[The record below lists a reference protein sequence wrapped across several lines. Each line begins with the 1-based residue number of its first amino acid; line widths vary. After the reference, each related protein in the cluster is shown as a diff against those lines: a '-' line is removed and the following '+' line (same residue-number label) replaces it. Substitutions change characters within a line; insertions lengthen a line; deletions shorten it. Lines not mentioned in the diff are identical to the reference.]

1 MAVIGIDLGT
11 TNSLASVYTESGV
24 KVIPNSLG
32 NKLTPSV
39 VGLDDEGKVIVGEV
53 AKERL
58 ITHPE
63 RTAAEFKRTMGTDK
77 TYKLGEESFSS
88 QQLSSILLRKI
99 VADAKAH
106 SLHWICLIQRGI
118 IHLLAIF
125 HSLFDDKMRTATK
138 QAAEM
143 AGIKCERLINEP
155 SAAALAYLYKHG
167 WKDGTYMVVDFG
179 GGTLDVSIIDSFDS
193 VMEIIAVAGNNHLG
207 GKDINEAIYNH
218 FCLVNNLLDSNLT
231 PEERA
236 IIYRM
241 SETTKIAL
249 STNPLAVMS
258 VCLNDQ
264 EYSLILDNNSLIKI
278 AHESFEKL
286 FEPIKKALK
295 DSRLKPNELEAI
307 VLVGGSCKMPTVAA
321 FIEEVTGVKPSTD
334 IDPDT
339 AIAVGAGIF
348 TGIKAK
354 NQDLK
359 DIVMTDICPFSLGVG
374 ATDNNKEITM
384 SFIIERNSMLPSS
397 ASRDYYAVKDRQTE
411 VNFKIYQG
419 ESIIPE
425 NNIFLGAMKISCP
438 PTQENEYVATVRMTY
453 DINGIL
459 IVDLTNREKKT
470 VSKVILDQHVH
481 LSEKEIEQI
490 KGRLDKL
497 RFNEGKD
504 EEEQLLISKAE
515 RIIEETM
522 GFDRERVIEALERFK
537 FIMKNGNTIEK
548 RKAKDFITKLLESYE
563 D

>member
-106 SLHWICLIQRGI
+106 LNEDIDEVVISVP
-118 IHLLAIF
+118 AY
-125 HSLFDDKMRTATK
+125 FDDKMRTATK

-264 EYSLILDNNSLIKI
+264 EYSLTLDNNSLIKI

-307 VLVGGSCKMPTVAA
+307 VLVGGSCKMPTVASY
-321 FIEEVTGVKPSTD
+321 IEKITGVKPCSD
-334 IDPDT
+334 LDPDT
-339 AIAVGAGIF
+339 AISLGAGVYS
-348 TGIKAK
+348 GIKTK
-354 NQDLK
+354 NQQLK
-359 DIVMTDICPFSLGVG
+359 DVVMTDICPFSLGV
-374 ATDNNKEITM
+374 DCRDMNDDLVM
-384 SFIIERNSMLPSS
+384 SFIIDRNSMLPCSQIKS
-397 ASRDYYAVKDRQTE
+397 YYAIHQNQTE
-411 VNFKIYQG
+411 VEFRIYQG

-425 NNIFLGAMKISCP
+425 NNIYLGSMSITCP
-438 PTQENEYVATVRMTY
+438 PTNTNEFIATCRMTY

-459 IVDLTNREKKT
+459 VIDVTNKEGVT
-470 VSKVILDQHVH
+470 VSKTLVGNNVK
-481 LSEKEIEQI
+481 LSEKEIATI
-490 KGRLDKL
+490 KAKLDKL
-497 RFNEGKD
+497 RFSDEVD
-504 EEEQLLISKAE
+504 EESQLLVSRA
-515 RIIEETM
+515 
-522 GFDRERVIEALERFK
+522 ERVIEETLSYERDFLMNALTIFK
-537 FIMKNGNTIEK
+537 LTMNKGNSVEK
-548 RKAKDFITKLLESYE
+548 RKAKEDFKKLLDSLEGISQ
-563 D
+563 

>member
-106 SLHWICLIQRGI
+106 LNEEIDEVVISVP
-118 IHLLAIF
+118 AY
-125 HSLFDDKMRTATK
+125 FDDKMRTATK

-193 VMEIIAVAGNNHLG
+193 VMEIIAVAGNNQLG
-207 GKDINEAIYNH
+207 GKDFNEAIYRH
-218 FCLVNNLLDSNLT
+218 FCETNNLSESDLSS
-231 PEERA
+231 EERA

-241 SETTKIAL
+241 AETTKIAL
-249 STNPLAVMS
+249 STNPMAVMS
-258 VCLNDQ
+258 VVLNDQ
-264 EYSLILDNNSLIKI
+264 KYSLALDSNELIRI
-278 AHESFEKL
+278 SHDVFEKIH
-286 FEPIKKALK
+286 EPIRKVLK
-295 DSRLKPNELEAI
+295 DSRLRPGDLEAI
-307 VLVGGSCKMPTVAA
+307 VLVGGSCKMPTVISY
-321 FIEEVTGVKPSTD
+321 IEKVTGIKPCTD

-339 AIAVGAGIF
+339 AIGFGAGIYS
-348 TGIKAK
+348 GIKSK
-354 NQDLK
+354 NADLK
-359 DIVMTDICPFSLGVG
+359 EVVMTDICPFSLGTSTLDFK
-374 ATDNNKEITM
+374 TDERIM
-384 SFIIERNSMLPSS
+384 SFIIERNSMLPCSNI
-397 ASRDYYAVKDRQTE
+397 RDYYAIRDNQTS
-411 VNFKIYQG
+411 VTFDIFQG

-425 NNIFLGAMKISCP
+425 NNIKLGSITISCP
-438 PTQENEYVATVRMTY
+438 STKKHDFIASARLTY

-459 IVDLTNREKKT
+459 IVDITNADKETTTKML
-470 VSKVILDQHVH
+470 LDSNVR
-481 LSEKEIEQI
+481 LSPKDMERIKAKLDSLRFSEK
-490 KGRLDKL
+490 
-497 RFNEGKD
+497 KD
-504 EEEQLLISKAE
+504 EEQEHLISRAE
-515 RIIEETM
+515 RIIEETLS
-522 GFDRERVIEALERFK
+522 FEREMLIIALQDFK
-537 FIMKNGNTIEK
+537 TTMKYGNSVEK
-548 RKAKDFITKLLESYE
+548 RKAKEQFSAILDHHEFE
-563 D
+563 

>member
-99 VADAKAH
+99 AADAKAH
-106 SLHWICLIQRGI
+106 LNEEIDEVVISVP
-118 IHLLAIF
+118 AY
-125 HSLFDDKMRTATK
+125 FDDKMRTATK

-264 EYSLILDNNSLIKI
+264 EYSLTLDNNSLIKI

-307 VLVGGSCKMPTVAA
+307 VLVGGSCKMPTVASY
-321 FIEEVTGVKPSTD
+321 IEKITGVKPCSD
-334 IDPDT
+334 LDPDT
-339 AIAVGAGIF
+339 AISLGAGVYS
-348 TGIKAK
+348 GIKTK
-354 NQDLK
+354 NQQLK
-359 DIVMTDICPFSLGVG
+359 DVVMTDICPFSLGV
-374 ATDNNKEITM
+374 DCRDMNDDVVM
-384 SFIIERNSMLPSS
+384 SFIIDRNSMLPCSQIKS
-397 ASRDYYAVKDRQTE
+397 YYAIHQNQTE
-411 VNFKIYQG
+411 VEFRIYQG

-425 NNIFLGAMKISCP
+425 NNIYLGSMSITCP
-438 PTQENEYVATVRMTY
+438 PTNTNEFIATCRMTY

-459 IVDLTNREKKT
+459 VIDVTNKEGVT
-470 VSKVILDQHVH
+470 VSKTLVGNNVK
-481 LSEKEIEQI
+481 LSEKEIATI
-490 KGRLDKL
+490 KAKLDKL
-497 RFNEGKD
+497 RFSDEVD
-504 EEEQLLISKAE
+504 EESQLLVSRA
-515 RIIEETM
+515 
-522 GFDRERVIEALERFK
+522 ERVIEETLSYERDFLMNALTIFK
-537 FIMKNGNTIEK
+537 LTMNKGNSVEK
-548 RKAKDFITKLLESYE
+548 RKAKEDFKKLLDSLEGISQ
-563 D
+563 

>member
-106 SLHWICLIQRGI
+106 LNEEIDEVVISVP
-118 IHLLAIF
+118 AY
-125 HSLFDDKMRTATK
+125 FDDKMRTATK

-258 VCLNDQ
+258 ICLNDQ
-264 EYSLILDNNSLIKI
+264 EYSLTLDNNSLIKI

-307 VLVGGSCKMPTVAA
+307 VLVGGSCKMPTVSSY
-321 FIEEVTGVKPSTD
+321 IEKITGVKPCSD
-334 IDPDT
+334 LDPDT
-339 AIAVGAGIF
+339 AISLGAGVYS
-348 TGIKAK
+348 GIKTK
-354 NQDLK
+354 NQQLK
-359 DIVMTDICPFSLGVG
+359 DVVMTDICPFSLGV
-374 ATDNNKEITM
+374 DCRDMNDDLVM
-384 SFIIERNSMLPSS
+384 SFIIDRNSMLPCSQIKS
-397 ASRDYYAVKDRQTE
+397 YYAIHQNQTE
-411 VNFKIYQG
+411 VEFRIYQG

-425 NNIFLGAMKISCP
+425 NNIYLGSMSITCP
-438 PTQENEYVATVRMTY
+438 PTNTNEFIATCRMTY

-459 IVDLTNREKKT
+459 VIDVTNKEGVT
-470 VSKVILDQHVH
+470 VSKTLVGNNVK
-481 LSEKEIEQI
+481 LSEKEIATI
-490 KGRLDKL
+490 KAKLDKL
-497 RFNEGKD
+497 RFSDEVD
-504 EEEQLLISKAE
+504 EESQLLVSRA
-515 RIIEETM
+515 
-522 GFDRERVIEALERFK
+522 ERVIEETLSYERDFLMNALTIFK
-537 FIMKNGNTIEK
+537 LTMNKGNSVEK
-548 RKAKDFITKLLESYE
+548 RKAKEDFKKLLDSLEGISQ
-563 D
+563 

>member
-106 SLHWICLIQRGI
+106 LNEEIDEVVISVP
-118 IHLLAIF
+118 AY
-125 HSLFDDKMRTATK
+125 FDDKMRTATK

-258 VCLNDQ
+258 ICLNDQ
-264 EYSLILDNNSLIKI
+264 EYSLTLDNNSLIKI

-307 VLVGGSCKMPTVAA
+307 VLVGGSCKMPTVASY
-321 FIEEVTGVKPSTD
+321 IEKITGVKPCSD
-334 IDPDT
+334 LDPDT
-339 AIAVGAGIF
+339 AISLGAGVYS
-348 TGIKAK
+348 GIKTK
-354 NQDLK
+354 NQQLK
-359 DIVMTDICPFSLGVG
+359 DVVMTDICPFSLGV
-374 ATDNNKEITM
+374 DCRDMNDDLVM
-384 SFIIERNSMLPSS
+384 SFIIDRNSMLPCSQIKS
-397 ASRDYYAVKDRQTE
+397 YYAIHQNQTE
-411 VNFKIYQG
+411 VEFRIYQG

-425 NNIFLGAMKISCP
+425 NNIYLGSMSITCP
-438 PTQENEYVATVRMTY
+438 PTNTNEFIATCRMTY

-459 IVDLTNREKKT
+459 VIDVTNKEGVT
-470 VSKVILDQHVH
+470 VSKTLVGNNVK
-481 LSEKEIEQI
+481 LSEKEIATI
-490 KGRLDKL
+490 KAKLDKL
-497 RFNEGKD
+497 RFSDEVD
-504 EEEQLLISKAE
+504 EESQLLVSRA
-515 RIIEETM
+515 
-522 GFDRERVIEALERFK
+522 ERVIEETLSYERDFLMNALTIFK
-537 FIMKNGNTIEK
+537 LTMNKGNSVEK
-548 RKAKDFITKLLESYE
+548 RKAKEDFKKLLDSLEGISQ
-563 D
+563 